1 MRKKRKHLGI
11 AHHVTGNPVFVNFSI
26 NEITMSHLQDEI
38 FSTYFEVI
46 QSLSHQRSAFHSQ
59 FGMDTMK
66 AVGVAKYGGVDNLES
81 RNVPRPGKPTGRD
94 VLVK

>member
-11 AHHVTGNPVFVNFSI
+11 AHATGSPVFVNFLI
-26 NEITMSHLQDEI
+26 NEITMSYLQDDP

-59 FGMDTMK
+59 SGMDTMK
-66 AVGVAKYGGVDNLES
+66 AVGVAKYGHVDNMES
-81 RNVPRPGKPTGRD
+81 RVVPRRSKPTGRD
-94 VLVK
+94 IVVK